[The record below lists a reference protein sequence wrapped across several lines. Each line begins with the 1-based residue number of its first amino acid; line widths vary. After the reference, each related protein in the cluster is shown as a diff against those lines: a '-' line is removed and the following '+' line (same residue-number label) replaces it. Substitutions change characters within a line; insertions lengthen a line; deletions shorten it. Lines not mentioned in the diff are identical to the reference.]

1 MLGSENNT
9 KKQKRSLR
17 PCAVPQW
24 RSANP
29 GRWANPHMVEVL
41 RGRPEAGGH
50 HTIYG
55 GELGSW
61 ECRVQGNQTLTC
73 FLKQVP
79 NFSGLASNRFRAFR
93 GKNHP
98 QPVPVSV
105 SRRKRDLTSCA
116 LPIALNHDDVTCI
129 PTTPW
134 KAPSCFKTSCAPL
147 ELFFHSALI
156 IQ

>member
-1 MLGSENNT
+1 MEICKSWQVGEPPHGGGVTGST
-9 KKQKRSLR
+9 
-17 PCAVPQW
+17 
-24 RSANP
+24 
-29 GRWANPHMVEVL
+29 
-41 RGRPEAGGH
+41 RGWGTSYHIWWGVQRV
-50 HTIYG
+50 
-55 GELGSW
+55 
-61 ECRVQGNQTLTC
+61 ECRVQGNLTLTC

-116 LPIALNHDDVTCI
+116 LRIALNHDDVTCI